1 MRKDAGL
8 KPFSTTNAEE
18 VKRLNAAS
26 GLSYSEVKKRLAERL
41 NEKK

>member
-8 KPFSTTNAEE
+8 QSFSTTNAEE
-18 VKRLNAAS
+18 VKKRNAAS

-41 NEKK
+41 NEPK